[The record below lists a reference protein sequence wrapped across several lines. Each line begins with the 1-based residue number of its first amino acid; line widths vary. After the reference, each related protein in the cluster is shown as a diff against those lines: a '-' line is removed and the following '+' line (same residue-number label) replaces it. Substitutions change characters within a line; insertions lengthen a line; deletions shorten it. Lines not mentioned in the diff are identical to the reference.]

1 MDRLEKAIEITKEF
15 CNVCN
20 ENNNMCLDCAKF
32 NECSIYFDEKSPCD
46 ILEQLNKFDRKIF
59 KDSNIVLK
67 NIDLTEVDIHK
78 QCNKVYEEYEEF
90 VNATMYIHRVEE
102 GFYRGVVVNEEDIQH
117 AIEEYWDMVQAGLG
131 LLQKEGISADEV
143 MAEYPK
149 HLKKMEDR
157 GNKPRD

>member
-32 NECSIYFDEKSPCD
+32 NECSIYFDEKAPCD

-67 NIDLTEVDIHK
+67 NIDLSKTSSKEQLDK
-78 QCNKVYEEYEEF
+78 YYEELNEF
-90 VNATMYIHRVEE
+90 RVALIDLHNINAKGNVK
-102 GFYRGVVVNEEDIQH
+102 QH
-117 AIEEYWDMVQAGLG
+117 VIEEYFDVLQTGLG
-131 LLQKEGISADEV
+131 LLQKEGITAEEV

-149 HLKKMEDR
+149 HLKKMEER

>member
-1 MDRLEKAIEITKEF
+1 MDRLDKAIEITKEF

-67 NIDLTEVDIHK
+67 NIDLSEVSSSK
-78 QCNKVYEEYEEF
+78 QLDKFLEETNEF
-90 VNATMYIHRVEE
+90 KEALIEFHNVNADGDVKA
-102 GFYRGVVVNEEDIQH
+102 H
-117 AIEEYWDMVQAGLG
+117 AIEEFWDMVQASLG
-131 LLQKEGISADEV
+131 LLQKEGISAEEV
-143 MAEYPK
+143 MAGYPK
-149 HLKKMEDR
+149 HLEKIKHR
-157 GNKPRD
+157 PRD